1 MRILFL
7 IQLICLSTFSFAQ
20 NYWQQEVNYK
30 ISVRLDDTLHRL
42 VAYEEFE
49 YINNSPDVLDKI
61 YIHLWPN
68 AYKNGTSALAKQQYD
83 SGEKEL
89 TFGEEKN
96 KGNIDSLDFKVNFI
110 ATKWEYDAQNPD
122 IAIIHL
128 ASPLKPGEKTIIS
141 TPFTVKIP
149 SGEISRLGHIGQS
162 YQITQWYPKPA
173 VYDKNGWNPIPY
185 LNQGEFYSEFG
196 SFDVTITLPKNYVV
210 GATGDCQTPEELDFL
225 NLKVSETKKKLG
237 DYLLLKSKNGVSK
250 GDFPPSDTE
259 FKTIRYTQDRVH
271 DFAWFAD
278 KRYAVSKGEV
288 QLPQSKKMVTTWA
301 MWVPNNSATWQ
312 YADEYLHDGVYYYSL
327 WNGDYPYNNV
337 TAVDGTISAGGGM
350 EYPTITVIGNARTKS
365 ELEIVIVHEVG
376 HNWFYGIL
384 GTNER
389 VHGWMDEGMNT
400 LNEMRYV
407 ATKYPKNK
415 QLSEMVLG
423 GKFHFNDLSHHDM
436 GDLSHRLLA
445 GFGLDQAIETHS
457 AEFTGINYGVI
468 MYQKTGLVFT
478 YLKDYLGDKRFD
490 EAMHSYYENWKF
502 KHPDL
507 QDFRKS
513 MEEATGENLAFIFED
528 LVQTRK
534 QIDYKIKRVKIKEDK
549 TIVKVKSR
557 GQIDGPIEVNLLTDS
572 TVYASQWSKPG
583 EKKSTL
589 IFDSNRKPTTVAI
602 DIDRSIPEMYRHNNN
617 WRSKGFFHRA
627 EPIKFEFLLGDNEQS
642 KRSIFWTP
650 MLGGNSYDQF
660 MLGFALH
667 NKGIPFNKFEY
678 FIAPMYSFGR
688 NMVSGTAEFAYNMFP
703 WGTLKTNK
711 IGLSV
716 KSYKY
721 YDSYS
726 GNKSDGSYLV
736 FSPFWSMK
744 LPVNNKDRHFSHD
757 VLFQGVAKFTFDHGT
772 MRENYAGGFAQYNAD
787 LNYADHQ
794 LNVKVRNEFLSI
806 NIPNIYIKNTN
817 MSRLNIEATY
827 VFNYLRNKMERSME
841 FRAFF
846 GTIYHLESQYPF
858 LFTPYRYSL
867 SGADGSQDL
876 FFEEYYFS
884 RRPQSFNAQIRNE
897 NMGGFRSTT
906 NFGSSSSTMFTVN
919 FFGQLPIPK
928 FKWLGVF
935 ADYGMIP
942 SSAGSYA
949 HAINT
954 GIGLRIGKI
963 AGVYFP
969 VWASNNIMNSFT
981 GSNYWKQIRF
991 TLRFNPINKPI
1002 KTSILPF

>member
-1 MRILFL
+1 MIKSFL
-7 IQLICLSTFSFAQ
+7 SIFFLGLSFAVLSQ

-30 ISVRLDDTLHRL
+30 ISVRLDDSMHVLH
-42 VAYEEFE
+42 AFEEFE

-68 AYKNGTSALAKQQYD
+68 AYKNGESSLAKQQYD

-96 KGNIDSLDFKVNFI
+96 KGWIDSLDFKVNYI
-110 ATKWEYDAQNPD
+110 ATKWEYDSQHQD

-128 ASPLKPGEKTIIS
+128 ALPLKPGEKTIIS

-173 VYDKNGWNPIPY
+173 VYDKNGWNAMPY

-196 SFDVTITLPKNYVV
+196 SFDVSITLPQNYVL

-225 NLKVSETKKKLG
+225 NSKVAETQKKLG
-237 DYLLLKSKNGVSK
+237 DYLLLKSGKGGSK
-250 GDFPPSDTE
+250 TAFPESSKD
-259 FKTIRYTQDRVH
+259 FKTVRYTQDNVH

-288 QLPQSKKMVTTWA
+288 VLPHSKKKVTTWA
-301 MWVPNNSATWQ
+301 MWVPSNTMNWQ
-312 YADEYLHDGVYYYSL
+312 FADEYLHDGIYYYSL

-350 EYPTITVIGNARTKS
+350 EYPTITVIGNTSSKM

-389 VHGWMDEGMNT
+389 VHGWMDEGLNT

-407 ATKYPKNK
+407 ATKYPHNK
-415 QLSEMVLG
+415 QLSDMVMG
-423 GKFHFNDLSHHDM
+423 GKFHLDNLDHHDM
-436 GDLSHRLLA
+436 GDLSYRLLA
-445 GFGLDQAIETHS
+445 GFGMDQPIETHS
-457 AEFTGINYGVI
+457 AEYTGLNYGGI

-490 EAMHSYYENWKF
+490 QAMQSYYKNWQY
-502 KHPDL
+502 KHPDP
-507 QDFRKS
+507 QDFRNE
-513 MEEATGENLAFIFED
+513 MEKATGEDLSFIFED

-534 QIDYKIKRVKIKEDK
+534 QVDYKLKRVKIKENQ

-557 GQIDGPIEVNLLTDS
+557 GQVDGPIEVNLIKDT
-572 TVYASQWSKPG
+572 TVYATQWSKPG

-589 IFDSNRKPTTVAI
+589 VFDSNRVPTNVEI
-602 DIDRSIPEMYRHNNN
+602 DVDRSIPEMYRHNNS

-627 EPIKFEFLLGDNEQS
+627 EPIKFELFLGDNEQS
-642 KRSIFWTP
+642 KRSIFWLP
-650 MLGGNSYDQF
+650 VIGGNSYDKF
-660 MLGFALH
+660 MVGFALH

-678 FIAPMYSFGR
+678 FIAPMYSIGR

-703 WGTLKTNK
+703 WGKLKTNK

-716 KSYKY
+716 KSFKY
-721 YDSYS
+721 YESFS
-726 GNKSDGSYLV
+726 GSKQDGSYLT

-744 LPVNNKDRHFSHD
+744 LPVGGKERHFSHD
-757 VLFQGVAKFTFDHGT
+757 LLFQGVAKFTVDYG
-772 MRENYAGGFAQYNAD
+772 RLYDNYVGGFAQYNAD
-787 LNYADHQ
+787 LSYADHQ
-794 LNVKVRNEFLSI
+794 LNIKLRNEMLSI
-806 NIPNIYIKNTN
+806 QPPGNASGNTD
-817 MSRLNIEATY
+817 MSRVQLEATY
-827 VFNYLRNKMERSME
+827 QINYLRNKMERMME
-841 FRAFF
+841 FRAYF
-846 GTIYHLESQYPF
+846 GSIYSIKSTNGNLPSA
-858 LFTPYRYSL
+858 YRLSL
-867 SGADGSQDL
+867 SGADGLQDL

-884 RRPQSFNAQIRNE
+884 RTPQGLNAQIRNE

-906 NFGSSSSTMFTVN
+906 DFGSSSSTMFTVN

-928 FKWLGVF
+928 FKWLGIF
-935 ADYGMIP
+935 ADYGMLP
-942 SSAGSYA
+942 SAGSIT
-949 HAINT
+949 HVVNT
-954 GIGLRIGKI
+954 GVGLRFGKF

-969 VWASNNIMNSFT
+969 VWASSNIMNSYPDK
-981 GSNYWKQIRF
+981 NYWKQIRF
-991 TLRFNPINKPI
+991 TLRFNPMHKPI
-1002 KTSILPF
+1002 KSSMLPF